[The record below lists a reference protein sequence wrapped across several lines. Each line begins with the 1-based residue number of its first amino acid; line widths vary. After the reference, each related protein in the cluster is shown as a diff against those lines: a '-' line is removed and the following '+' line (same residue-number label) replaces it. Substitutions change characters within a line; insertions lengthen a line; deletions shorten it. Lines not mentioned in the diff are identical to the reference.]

1 MSTPSHAFLYGKHPL
16 SLLIGA
22 ALAGSTSLAHSSG
35 EGGTPTLDRV
45 VVSATRSEA
54 LVEAIPTTITS
65 VDRQSIDR
73 RMPHD
78 ETSLFADEPDLAVA
92 RDLRRFGASSV
103 NIRGIEGN
111 RVLQQVD
118 GVRMPDFYS
127 GGGPSN
133 ATTASSD
140 SPEMDFL
147 KRAEVLR
154 GPASSLYGSDAL
166 GGVVSYFTLDPADI
180 LGQRDSA
187 VRYKGTWRGADS
199 SFQNTLYF
207 AGRNE
212 MVEGLVA
219 VTRRTG
225 EELDNRGEVGGTSN
239 GREQPNPQDTR
250 SRGTLAKLIIKP
262 AQGHRIRFTY
272 EDRNQHADASL
283 LRLATSLPRVSGASG
298 SEDARRERFS
308 ADWEWKPTDG
318 LVDRLLLTVY
328 HQNAANHDTTLQ
340 QRTATTTGCSGTTRG
355 TNNCLVDMHFH
366 FRQETTGA
374 GVQLEKGLRT
384 GPLDHFFSLGA
395 DWRRHKL
402 DELRDYV
409 VTNQTT
415 GTVGKSLAGDTY
427 PLRDFAPGE
436 SSSLGLFAQ
445 DEIRLDRLTVT
456 PGLRVDSVKLRPEG
470 LAKTIGNQAFSATG
484 QDHSAISPKLAAVWR
499 HSPELS
505 VYGQVVRGF
514 RAPNYEEV
522 NGLFYNAAQNYASL
536 PNPNL
541 KPETSTG
548 IEIGTRFKLV
558 GGDMQLAA
566 FHNKY
571 SNFISNELVCS
582 TPSSASSPACLGNAV
597 RSVYQSINLSSVR
610 IQGLEVR
617 GNWALPAGFRTAT
630 ALAWSQGD
638 VTSADQPLN
647 TIDPA
652 RLYLNLGWDG
662 SLASRPVA
670 LDARLRAALKKD
682 RVDTSEVD
690 YFRTPGYAIVDFSAS
705 IQIHPKARVNLA
717 LNNLFDKK
725 YWVWSDVRQVALST
739 TDAGPAFYTQPGR
752 NLSAALQVDF

>member
-1 MSTPSHAFLYGKHPL
+1 MSTPSHAFRYGKHPL
-16 SLLIGA
+16 PFLIGA
-22 ALAGSTSLAHSSG
+22 ALAGSTSLAHASG

-54 LVEAIPTTITS
+54 LVDAIPTTITS

-147 KRAEVLR
+147 KRVEVLR

-187 VRYKGTWRGADS
+187 VRYKGTWRGADNS
-199 SFQNTLYF
+199 LQNTLYF

-219 VTRRTG
+219 LTRRNG
-225 EELDNRGEVGGTSN
+225 EALDNRGEVGGTSV

-250 SRGTLAKLIIKP
+250 SRGTLAKLVIKP
-262 AQGHRIRFTY
+262 AQGHRIRFAY
-272 EDRNQHADASL
+272 EDRNQSADVAL
-283 LRLATSLPRVSGASG
+283 LRLATSLPRVSGATG

-318 LVDRLLLTVY
+318 LLDRLLFTVY

-340 QRTATTTGCSGTTRG
+340 QRTATTAGCSGTTRG
-355 TNNCLVDMHFH
+355 TSNCLVDMHFH

-374 GVQLEKGLRT
+374 GVQIEKALRT
-384 GPLDHFFSLGA
+384 GALDHFFSLGA

-409 VTNQTT
+409 ITNQTT
-415 GTVGKSLAGDTY
+415 GTVSKSLAGDTY

-456 PGLRVDSVKLRPEG
+456 PGLRLDSVKLRPDS
-470 LAKTIGNQAFSATG
+470 LSKNIGNQTFSATG
-484 QDHSAISPKLAAVWR
+484 QDHSAVSPKLAAVWR
-499 HSPELS
+499 HSPALS
-505 VYGQVVRGF
+505 FYGQVVRGF

-536 PNPNL
+536 PNPDL

-548 IEIGTRFKLV
+548 IEIGTRFKLA
-558 GGDMQLAA
+558 GGDMQFAA

-571 SNFISNELVCS
+571 SNFISNALICS
-582 TPSSASSPACLGNAV
+582 TPNGATSPACLGNAV

-617 GNWALPAGFRTAT
+617 GNWVLPAGFRTAT

-647 TIDPA
+647 TVDPA

-705 IQIHPKARVNLA
+705 MQIHPKARVNLA

-725 YWVWSDVRQVALST
+725 YWVWSDVRQVALTT

>member
-1 MSTPSHAFLYGKHPL
+1 MRKTRQASHLRKRHLP
-16 SLLIGA
+16 LLISA
-22 ALAGSTSLAHSSG
+22 ALAGPSSLAHAQS
-35 EGGTPTLDRV
+35 EGDSPILSNV
-45 VVSATRSEA
+45 VVSANRSETQIDA
-54 LVEAIPTTITS
+54 VPATITTT
-65 VDRQSIDR
+65 DRQSIDR

-92 RDLRRFGASSV
+92 RDLRRFGASSI

-118 GVRMPDFYS
+118 GVRLPDFYS

-133 ATTASSD
+133 ATTSSAD
-140 SPEMDFL
+140 GPEMDFL
-147 KRAEVLR
+147 KRVEVLR

-187 VRYKGTWRGADS
+187 VRYKGTWRSADS
-199 SFQNTLYF
+199 SLQNTLYF
-207 AGRNE
+207 ARRNE

-219 VTRRTG
+219 VTRRKG
-225 EELDNRGEVGGTSN
+225 EELDNRGELGGSSA

-250 SRGTLAKLIIKP
+250 SRGTLAKLILKP
-262 AQGHRIRFTY
+262 ARGHQVRFTY
-272 EDRNQHADASL
+272 EDRNQHADVSL
-283 LRLATSLPRVSGASG
+283 LRLATALPRVSTANG
-298 SEDARRERFS
+298 SEDARKERF
-308 ADWEWKPTDG
+308 AMDWEWKPDGG
-318 LVDRLLLTVY
+318 LVDRLLLGVY
-328 HQNAANHDTTLQ
+328 HQNSANHDNTLQ
-340 QRTATTTGCSGTTRG
+340 QRTGTTAGCSGTSRG
-355 TNNCLVDMHFH
+355 SNNCLVDMHFH

-374 GVQLEKGLRT
+374 GLQVEKGLHT
-384 GPLDHFFSLGA
+384 GPLEHFLTLGA

-402 DELRDYV
+402 DELRDYLI
-409 VTNQTT
+409 TNQTT
-415 GTVGKSLAGDTY
+415 GTVSKSLAGDTY

-436 SSSLGLFAQ
+436 SSSLGIFAQ
-445 DEIRLDRLTVT
+445 DEVRIDRLTLT
-456 PGLRVDSVKLRPEG
+456 PGVRLDAIKLRPEALG
-470 LAKTIGNQAFSATG
+470 KTIGNQTFSATR

-499 HSPELS
+499 HSPGLS
-505 VYGQVVRGF
+505 LYGQVVRGF

-522 NGLFYNAAQNYASL
+522 NALFYNAAQNYASL

-548 IEIGTRFKLV
+548 IEIGTRFKLA
-558 GGDMQLAA
+558 GGDMQLAVYN
-566 FHNKY
+566 NKY

-582 TPSSASSPACLGNAV
+582 TPGTATTPACLGNTV
-597 RSVYQSINLSSVR
+597 RSVYQSINLTSVR
-610 IQGLEVR
+610 IRGAELR
-617 GNWALPAGFRTAT
+617 GNWALPAGFRA
-630 ALAWSQGD
+630 AGAVAWAQGD

-647 TIDPA
+647 SVDPA

-662 SLASRPVA
+662 QALNRPLA
-670 LDARLRAALKKD
+670 LDTRLRAARKKERID
-682 RVDTSEVD
+682 SSEVD

-705 IQIHPKARVNLA
+705 MQIHPKARINLA